1 MLVCVIFLSI
11 YLPSLCIDFSTDT
24 GDDDVRNLFAEQG
37 KVELISVPKDK
48 NTGQPRGFAF
58 VDMSSDAEVQLAVDA
73 FDGSTFG
80 GRVIRVTK
88 SVAKDQVEKKPKRK
102 VAEGGGKI
110 YVGNLPFDA
119 TKEELMDYYGGI
131 GEVLEVYIP
140 INPGTGTGRGYAFVT
155 MKEGDVPKA
164 IEETNAVE
172 FMGRP
177 LVVNIPLPPGEKAQ
191 NPRSKGTKLYVGNL
205 SFYTVVETLAELFEE
220 FGPVADC
227 YLPEDPATG
236 GSRGFGFVSMEKD
249 AAMNA
254 INELD
259 GCELDGRIIRVNEA
273 QPKTRST
280 FNEDYA

>member
-1 MLVCVIFLSI
+1 LNFKASCHHIANISTLCTLFLSPTV
-11 YLPSLCIDFSTDT
+11 LSSSSTDT

-58 VDMSSDAEVQLAVDA
+58 VDMSSDAEVQAAVDA

-155 MKEGDVPKA
+155 MKEGDVGKRK
-164 IEETNAVE
+164 TNVE
-172 FMGRP
+172 FMAV
-177 LVVNIPLPPGEKAQ
+177 LVVNIPLPPQKREPAFKA
-191 NPRSKGTKLYVGNL
+191 PSYVGIFP
-205 SFYTVVETLAELFEE
+205 STL
-220 FGPVADC
+220 
-227 YLPEDPATG
+227 
-236 GSRGFGFVSMEKD
+236 
-249 AAMNA
+249 
-254 INELD
+254 
-259 GCELDGRIIRVNEA
+259 
-273 QPKTRST
+273 
-280 FNEDYA
+280 